1 MFVYGSS
8 GVGEPLYAGGITPD
22 PPTPGQDY
30 QGLGLILF
38 DPLAEAELEASTTD
52 PSPAA
57 VELELQYDPTPP
69 AAVRTELLPAFAVGA
84 FAVGV
89 LAYLIA
95 ERI

>member
-8 GVGEPLYAGGITPD
+8 GVGEPKYSGGITPEA
-22 PPTPGQDY
+22 PVPGEEY
-30 QGLGLILF
+30 RGLGLVLF
-38 DPLAEAELEASTTD
+38 DPLSEAELVASTTD
-52 PSPAA
+52 PAP
-57 VELELQYDPTPP
+57 VELELQYDPTP
-69 AAVRTELLPAFAVGA
+69 ARVRTELIPAFAVGA